1 MSKRV
6 FIIHGWGGYPDQG
19 WLLDLKIELQERG
32 FLVYSPAMPDT
43 HNPDIGKWVVHLG
56 NIVNE
61 PEITDCFIG
70 YSLGSQ
76 AIMRYLENLPENKK
90 VGRVVFIAGF
100 LRLMN
105 LDKEEETALA
115 PWLKEPIN
123 LANIKKHC
131 DKFTAVFSNDDPIVP
146 LSNKDDFEEK
156 LGAKIIIKNKMG
168 HFDNLE
174 DVSFIADEIIL

>member
-19 WLLDLKIELQERG
+19 WLLALKLNLQEKG

-43 HNPDIGKWVVHLG
+43 HNPDIKKWVSRLSSL
-56 NIVNE
+56 VNGLE
-61 PEITDCFIG
+61 TTDCFVG

-76 AIMRYLENLPENKK
+76 AIMRYLEMLPENKK
-90 VGRVVFIAGF
+90 ARKVVFVAGF

-105 LDKEEETALA
+105 LDKEEEKALD
-115 PWLKEPIN
+115 PWLKERIN
-123 LANIKKHC
+123 LERVKKHC
-131 DKFTAVFSNDDPIVP
+131 NGFTAIFSNDDPIVP
-146 LSNKDDFEEK
+146 LSNKDAFEKK

-168 HFDNLE
+168 HFINNID
-174 DVSFIADEIIL
+174 DVSFIVNEII